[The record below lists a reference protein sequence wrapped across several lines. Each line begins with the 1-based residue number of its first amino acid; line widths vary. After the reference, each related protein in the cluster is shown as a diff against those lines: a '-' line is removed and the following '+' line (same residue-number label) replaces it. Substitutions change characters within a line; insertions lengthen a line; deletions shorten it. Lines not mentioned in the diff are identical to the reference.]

1 MGWRDFKSDRTP
13 IHLVQKVHLVKEDQ
27 GESSL
32 NVQNVLNV
40 QGEALNIFAPDI
52 KQNPRL
58 DLLTEVELE
67 AFNGWYATMR
77 KPKFSLSHEEATL
90 KSWELLIESMES
102 MHKRGG
108 GRWANQSLFTDKPE
122 EPKWFD

>member
-1 MGWRDFKSDRTP
+1 MGWRDFKSDSTP
-13 IHLVQKVHLVKEDQ
+13 VHLVQEVHLEKEDQ

-67 AFNGWYATMR
+67 AFNGWYSTLR
-77 KPKFSLSHEEATL
+77 KPKFNLSHEEATL
-90 KSWELLIESMES
+90 TAWRLLIESMEI
-102 MHKRGG
+102 MCRDGRG
-108 GRWANQSLFTDKPE
+108 RYKTI
-122 EPKWFD
+122 

>member
-1 MGWRDFKSDRTP
+1 MGWRDFKSDSTP
-13 IHLVQKVHLVKEDQ
+13 VHLVQEVHLEKEDQ

-58 DLLTEVELE
+58 DLLTEIESE
-67 AFNGWYATMR
+67 AFNGWYATCR
-77 KPKFSLSHEEATL
+77 KPKFNLSHEEATL
-90 KSWELLIESMES
+90 TAWRLVIESMEI
-102 MHKRGG
+102 MGRDGRG
-108 GRWANQSLFTDKPE
+108 RYKTI
-122 EPKWFD
+122 